1 MVSSTQGNG
10 ELIADFTA
18 EGPILGKSEVVGIR
32 GSATANQT
40 TVLGDSFDVN
50 AVTDPTRFRQ
60 GQHALIDC
68 LWSRAMLCLPCA
80 RSR

>member
-1 MVSSTQGNG
+1 MVSSAQGNG

-50 AVTDPTRFRQ
+50 AVTDPTRFPA
-60 GQHALIDC
+60 G
-68 LWSRAMLCLPCA
+68 PA
-80 RSR
+80 RSYRLSLVARDALPSVRAE